1 MTSWWQKN
9 LQTRMTD
16 FSSWIG
22 DFNKNDKIYCRK
34 YVATQGYKSLIDC
47 GCGLATE
54 FFGYKNDNYDI
65 NYTGLDS
72 CQFLIERNK
81 EQNITMIEAE
91 LESPLSILD
100 SSYECVY
107 CREVLEHLSYYENAI
122 KEFIRIGQK
131 EIIISWFIKPD
142 SKEDEINYWDIED
155 LFHNKYNIEKLEKF
169 ILDNPKVDSLF
180 WKQVSEKENILHIK
194 LKV

>member
-9 LQTRMTD
+9 LQTRIDD

-34 YVATQGYKSLIDC
+34 YVAEKNYKSLIDC

-54 FFGYKNDNYDI
+54 YFGYKHDNYDI

-72 CQFLIERNK
+72 CRFLIERN
-81 EQNITMIEAE
+81 EQQGINMINAE
-91 LESPLSILD
+91 LEALLPIRD
-100 SSYECVY
+100 SFYECVY
-107 CREVLEHLSYYENAI
+107 CREVLEHLSYYETAI

-131 EIIISWFIKPD
+131 EVIISWFIKPD
-142 SKEDEINYWDIED
+142 SKDDEINYWDVED

-169 ILDNPKVDSLF
+169 ILDNSKVDSLF
-180 WKQVSEKENILHIK
+180 WKEVSEKENILHIK
-194 LKV
+194 LKS